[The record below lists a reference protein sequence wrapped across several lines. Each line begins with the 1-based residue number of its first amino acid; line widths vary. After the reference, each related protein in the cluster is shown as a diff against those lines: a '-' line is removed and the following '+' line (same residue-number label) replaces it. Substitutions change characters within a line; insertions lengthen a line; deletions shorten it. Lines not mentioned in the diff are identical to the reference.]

1 MTDNEKNE
9 FLAKVMQ
16 HMDGCLDSEGIREL
30 ELEMKESDEKREL
43 FSETYLVGSSLQD
56 HMANMK
62 TSEAKTKKVFV
73 FSPWLRTA
81 AVLVFGVIIGISS
94 MTVANAFSKN
104 QSLFTA
110 IGKLFESFEEP
121 PEPESKGIPQQTLF
135 WGGDSSKVTF
145 ADQQIVPPDGK
156 KMLRFLKADYPG
168 KPIPGG
174 YLSEIYRW
182 VDLNEFNFD
191 RSSENLDIVVS
202 ALFNA
207 TEKQAKE
214 GLSSSLGI
222 FAYESIPPELA
233 PTYNVED
240 LTKTCFALTD
250 RKIKSIDSD
259 PKSWEKIKVNMPIP
273 LKAKFIL
280 IRISAY
286 RHDVKQISPELVF
299 PGAYVDDIKISFI
312 KTAPG
317 KP

>member
-9 FLAKVMQ
+9 FLTKVMQ
-16 HMDGCLDSEGIREL
+16 HMDGCLNAEEIMEL
-30 ELEMKESDEKREL
+30 ESEMKESEEKRVL
-43 FSETYLVGSSLQD
+43 FSETYLQSASLQD
-56 HMANMK
+56 HMANAS
-62 TSEAKTKKVFV
+62 TTETRAKTPFI

-81 AVLVFGVIIGISS
+81 AVLIVGVIIGVSS

-104 QSLFTA
+104 QALLPSL
-110 IGKLFESFEEP
+110 GKLFESFEEG
-121 PEPESKGIPQQTLF
+121 PEPEAKGIPQQTLF
-135 WGGDSSKVTF
+135 WGGDSSKVTLT
-145 ADQQIVPPDGK
+145 DQQITPADGQ

-182 VDLNEFNFD
+182 VDLNEFNFKHD
-191 RSSENLDIVVS
+191 SEELDIVVS

-207 TEKQAKE
+207 TKEQSME
-214 GLSSSLGI
+214 GLSCSLGV

-240 LTKTCFALTD
+240 LAKTSFALTD
-250 RKIKSIDSD
+250 RKIKSIDSN
-259 PKSWEKIKVNMPIP
+259 PKSWENIKVNMPVP
-273 LKAKFIL
+273 LKANFIL

-286 RHDVKQISPELVF
+286 RHDTKQISPELVF

-317 KP
+317 TP